1 MRSRILL
8 AVVASA
14 VLALV
19 LTGAPSSD
27 PYAPSKKDPYL
38 VEVKTV
44 PDAQPGRFFV
54 HVTVT
59 EKATGTV
66 VFSPKVSTTSR
77 TPAEMF
83 SEKDGKSFE
92 VRVTLTED
100 GRATAIFRAYEKVL
114 QRSVVN
120 S

>member
-8 AVVASA
+8 ALVACAVV
-14 VLALV
+14 ALV

-27 PYAPSKKDPYL
+27 PYAPSKTDPYL
-38 VEVKTV
+38 VQVKTIEE
-44 PDAQPGRFFV
+44 AQPGRFIV

-77 TPAEMF
+77 TPAEVF

-92 VRVTLTED
+92 VRIILSED
-100 GRATAIFRAYEKVL
+100 GVATATFRAYEKVI
-114 QRSVVN
+114 QRSVVR